1 MTGTKTPGAMTREM
15 IMVHTAFRREFGLMP
30 ELIRDVA
37 EGDRERAGIVADH
50 IGMIGAILHHH
61 HSGEDRVLW
70 PHLLERCPDELA
82 PVVRSMEEHHDRIG
96 NLGGQLAKTV
106 DAWRAD
112 ADTVSRDAA
121 ADILYQLLPVLNE
134 HLGTEEEMVLPLI
147 EQHIT
152 GDEWD
157 GMVAGDAVSIPPEML
172 PLALGMMM
180 YEGERS
186 AVQDALS
193 NIPAEVRGMVAE
205 QGPAAYAAY
214 AQRVYGTTTPRLS

>member
-1 MTGTKTPGAMTREM
+1 MTGTKIPGAMTREM

-50 IGMIGAILHHH
+50 VGMIGGILHHH

-70 PHLLERCPDELA
+70 PHLLQRCPEELA
-82 PVVRSMEEHHDRIG
+82 PLVHSMEEHHDRIG
-96 NLGGQLAKTV
+96 NLGSQLAKTV

-121 ADILYQLLPVLNE
+121 ADLLDQLLPVLHE
-134 HLGTEEEMVLPLI
+134 HLGTEEQRVLPLV
-147 EQHIT
+147 EKHIT

-157 GMVAGDAVSIPPEML
+157 GMVAESAASTPPEML

-180 YEGERS
+180 YEGDPS
-186 AVQDALS
+186 AVQDALD
-193 NIPAEVRGMVAE
+193 NIPAEVRAVVAE
-205 QGPAAYAAY
+205 QAPAAYAAY
-214 AQRVYGTTTPRLS
+214 AQRVYGTSTPRLS